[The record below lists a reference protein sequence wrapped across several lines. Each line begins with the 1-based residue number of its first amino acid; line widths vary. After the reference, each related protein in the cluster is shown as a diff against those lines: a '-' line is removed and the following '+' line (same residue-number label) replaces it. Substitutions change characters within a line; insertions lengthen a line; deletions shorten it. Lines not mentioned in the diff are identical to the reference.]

1 MTGMDGA
8 LTAASIWPSRKAAAP
23 KSLHYETAFT
33 EAYQTYYTKLFAFI
47 YSRVENVELTK
58 DLTAEVFQRAYLKGH
73 GVREA
78 AAYASWLFAIAK
90 NVIVGHYRRQKRENN
105 RMERFKESLWLA
117 EQPVGPEEAAIGS
130 DLVGQVVVQLK
141 TLPRR
146 DQELLALKF
155 EGQLTNAEI
164 ARVMRMSEVNVR
176 VSIFRALSRLRERM
190 AEEL

>member
-8 LTAASIWPSRKAAAP
+8 LTASSIWPSRQAAAP
-23 KSLHYETAFT
+23 KSLHYDTAFT
-33 EAYQTYYTKLFAFI
+33 EAYQTYYTKVFAFI

-58 DLTAEVFQRAYLKGH
+58 DLTAEVFQQAYLKGR

-90 NVIVGHYRRQKRENN
+90 NVIVGYYRKQKRENN
-105 RMERFKESLWLA
+105 RMERFRESLWLA
-117 EQPVGPEEAAIGS
+117 EQPVEPAEAAIRS
-130 DLVGQVVVQLK
+130 NLVGRVVAQLK

-155 EGQLTNAEI
+155 EGELTSAEI

>member
-1 MTGMDGA
+1 MTVMEGTLTREGTRPTTRPAARDG
-8 LTAASIWPSRKAAAP
+8 LR
-23 KSLHYETAFT
+23 YEAAFT
-33 EAYQTYYTKLFAFI
+33 EAYQTYYTRIFAFI
-47 YSRVENVELTK
+47 YSRVGNVELTK
-58 DLTAEVFQRAYLKGH
+58 DLTAEVFQLAYLKGQ

-78 AAYASWLFAIAK
+78 AAYASWLFMVAK
-90 NVIVGHYRRQKRENN
+90 NVVVGHYRQQKRENN

-117 EQPVGPEEAAIGS
+117 EQPVEPEEAAIRS
-130 DLVGQVVVQLK
+130 DLVGQVVAQLK